1 MATTAVI
8 GLSTGKRLLSSSF
21 ICSDLS
27 EKFSL
32 SDHLVAHYQY
42 SPGKNVITAK
52 KTTNYSSSLSS
63 SSSSS
68 SNRQSQSVNA
78 LKECLDTVSAPS
90 GPELWF
96 DETEVESSELED
108 SVDAVLLL
116 QKSMLEKQWNLSA
129 EKKVLSGKAKEKTRK
144 KMSVVCSRTSA
155 RQRRLSNRKNLKGT
169 DSSLVL
175 ASIFKD
181 LHLNS
186 YKGYGKGTLSK
197 KFLSHAEVVF
207 LSKMVQAGI
216 SIENHK
222 SSMQERLGYEPTDQQ
237 LATSL
242 DISNYELQTKLLDSY
257 RAREKLAQN
266 NVRLVISIAKKYEN
280 KGSPMAD
287 LVQGGLAG
295 LMRGIE
301 KFDPSKGCRFT
312 TYAYW
317 WILQG
322 VKKAYIETSRVMTLP
337 AYMHTRLGLIKKAKI
352 KLEEQNVD
360 PTIENIATFLN
371 MTERKV
377 RNASRVVSKVYSFD
391 RDPFHSLNGSPGPTY
406 HSYIADPNPDNNPWL
421 KIAKDELKDKVNSLM
436 NKVLNEREREII
448 RLYYGFNKQQSL
460 TWEEISKRMGISRER
475 ARQIGLISLRKL
487 KIIAKKRKLYQYMLE
502 TVE

>member
-68 SNRQSQSVNA
+68 NRQSQSVNA
-78 LKECLDTVSAPS
+78 LKECLDTVLAPS
-90 GPELWF
+90 GPEPWF

-108 SVDAVLLL
+108 SVEAVLLL

-129 EKKVLSGKAKEKTRK
+129 EKKVLTGKAKEKTRK

-155 RQRRLSNRKNLKGT
+155 RQRRLSSRKKFKGS
-169 DSSLVL
+169 DNSLVV
-175 ASIFKD
+175 ASIIKD
-181 LHLNS
+181 LHLSS
-186 YKGYGKGTLSK
+186 YKGYGKGTLTK
-197 KFLSHAEVVF
+197 KFLSHADV
-207 LSKMVQAGI
+207 LCLAKMVQDGI
-216 SIENHK
+216 SIEKHK
-222 SSMQERLGYEPTDQQ
+222 SSMQEKLGYEPTDQQ

-242 DISNYELQTKLLDSY
+242 DISISELQTKFFDSY
-257 RAREKLAQN
+257 MAREKLAQN

-280 KGSPMAD
+280 KGSQMAD
-287 LVQGGLAG
+287 LVQGGLVG

-301 KFDPSKGCRFT
+301 KFDPSKGCRFS

-322 VKKAYIETSRVMTLP
+322 VKKAYIETSRALTLP
-337 AYMHTRLGLIKKAKI
+337 AYMHNRLGLIKKAKI
-352 KLEEQNVD
+352 KLKEQKVD
-360 PTIENIATFLN
+360 PTIENIAALLN

-377 RNASRVVSKVYSFD
+377 RNALRVDSTVYSFD
-391 RDPFHSLNGSPGPTY
+391 RSPFRNLNGTPGPTY
-406 HSYIADPNPDNNPWL
+406 HSYIADPNPDNNPWH
-421 KIAKDELKDKVNSLM
+421 KIEEDELKDKVNSLM

-448 RLYYGFNKQQSL
+448 RLYYGFNKQRCL
-460 TWEEISKRMGISRER
+460 TWEEISKLMGISRER
-475 ARQIGLISLRKL
+475 ARQIGLVSLGKL
-487 KIIAKKRKLYQYMLE
+487 KIMAKKRKLHQYMLE